1 MIVLRFIHLVCVPG
15 RGVSVGASGVQKRVL
30 NPLQLELKEVMSYLI
45 WVPGTK
51 PGSLKEQNVHLTTEP
66 SLKV

>member
-1 MIVLRFIHLVCVPG
+1 MIVLKFIHLVCVMG
-15 RGVSVGASGVQKRVL
+15 RRVSVGASGVQKRVL
-30 NPLQLELKEVMSYLI
+30 NPLQLELKVVMSYLI

-51 PGSLKEQNVHLTTEP
+51 PGSLREQNVHLTTEP

>member
-1 MIVLRFIHLVCVPG
+1 MIVLKFIHLVCVAG
-15 RGVSVGASGVQKRVL
+15 RGVSVGASAVQKRVL
-30 NPLQLELKEVMSYLI
+30 NPLQLELKVVMSYLI

-51 PGSLKEQNVHLTTEP
+51 PGSLKEQNMHLTTEP